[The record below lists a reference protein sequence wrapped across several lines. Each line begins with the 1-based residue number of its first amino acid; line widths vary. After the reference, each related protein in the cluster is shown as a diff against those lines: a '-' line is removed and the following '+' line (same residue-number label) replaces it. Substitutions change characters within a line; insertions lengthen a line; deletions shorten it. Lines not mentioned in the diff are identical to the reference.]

1 MLPAA
6 GTLQGFGRVRSTVGD
21 VRKAGLSVD
30 GTPWWGWHVPTA
42 LEAGVVLALGVSMM
56 GIAIWEFTISE

>member
-1 MLPAA
+1 
-6 GTLQGFGRVRSTVGD
+6 
-21 VRKAGLSVD
+21 
-30 GTPWWGWHVPTA
+30 VPTV